1 MAAQE
6 RSFAI
11 PSTLEETEREGRGCR
26 EVRDGKVAGSSAA
39 NVGEPQGESDFG
51 AGAVLGLERRAGVE
65 ADPSGVPC
73 PFVTAQQLLQGKWSI
88 LVLHHLADGPLR
100 FNQLRRRLPQ
110 LTAATL
116 TSQLRYLEGH
126 GMVRR
131 QIFPEVPPRVEYS
144 LTDLGESF
152 KPVLD
157 QIQAWGARYLER
169 RQSAEADDG
178 RG

>member
-1 MAAQE
+1 MAGTPAAGEEELLRE
-6 RSFAI
+6 R
-11 PSTLEETEREGRGCR
+11 
-26 EVRDGKVAGSSAA
+26 
-39 NVGEPQGESDFG
+39 DFG
-51 AGAVLGLERRAGVE
+51 AGAVLGLERRAGATGAK
-65 ADPSGVPC
+65 ADAVSAGAGGAPC
-73 PFVTAQQLLQGKWSI
+73 PFVTVQQLLQGKWSI
-88 LVLHHLADGPLR
+88 LVLHHLSEGPLR
-100 FNQLRRRLPQ
+100 FNELRRRLPQ

-157 QIQAWGARYLER
+157 QIQAWGTHYLER
-169 RQSAEADDG
+169 CRDADAG
-178 RG
+178 GGQV